1 MTPAT
6 VLAVLAGGAIG
17 TGMRVGLDL
26 LLPHSETGFPFPTL
40 IANVA
45 GSFLLAVAVARLWP
59 RSAPWLRAGLG
70 AGLLGSFTTFSA
82 LAVSLTAMTQAGE
95 VPLAAGYLVLTL
107 AAGLAAAAV
116 GLRLGRGPEPL
127 EADE

>member
-6 VLAVLAGGAIG
+6 VLAVLAGGAVG
-17 TGMRVGLDL
+17 TGLRVGLDL
-26 LLPHSETGFPFPTL
+26 LLPHAETGFPLSTL
-40 IANVA
+40 IANVV
-45 GSFLLAVAVARLWP
+45 GSFLLALAVARLWP
-59 RSAPWLRAGLG
+59 RAAPWLRAGLG

-82 LAVSLTAMTQAGE
+82 LAVSLTAMTRAGE
-95 VPLAAGYLVLTL
+95 LPLAAGYLVLTL

-116 GLRLGRGPEPL
+116 GLRFGRGPEPL